1 MTQTP
6 NSRIRCP
13 RMRKMKGDLIWKRKK
28 EFTHSATRALCAPHC
43 EQGCCIFLGSYKHY
57 FDSQRS
63 HGVRDAPSH
72 GNGNRPHARTP
83 RSRTV
88 KEIKQSAIIEP
99 NGYIGSEQTVDDLRT
114 ILCCAQFRNVFYFVS
129 EKIRTSNSSVWS
141 GDRSAQYGP
150 GNQTFMGGKFTRK
163 CTRGENHW
171 AFQTVS
177 NAKQLCQIFHWVTL
191 SHNCQHLS
199 AWFPLNQREINSG
212 SNCPGKWQ
220 PG

>member
-129 EKIRTSNSSVWS
+129 EKIRTSQTLLY
-141 GDRSAQYGP
+141 DRGTGAHSMVRETRHLWV
-150 GNQTFMGGKFTRK
+150 GNLP
-163 CTRGENHW
+163 ENVREEKIIEH
-171 AFQTVS
+171 F
-177 NAKQLCQIFHWVTL
+177 KRWVTL
-191 SHNCQHLS
+191 
-199 AWFPLNQREINSG
+199 NSYA
-212 SNCPGKWQ
+212 KYFTE
-220 PG
+220 